1 MNLLRFKRQPVT
13 VDMEATATGSIVNV
27 RAGVRMADSF
37 HLGPNEVSAIIV
49 HNPGCGH
56 GVSDWEVENLGIS
69 YNLLTT
75 ASATGRDYFSAIGGG
90 LLPTGGSGSPFNG
103 APSTTAFTA
112 TGTPWTTN
120 LLAGMT
126 AVASVTGV
134 TTPPVHFRIIS
145 NTTSVA
151 TGEGWYT
158 ADGTTLGT
166 TPSTT
171 NGYVILPG
179 GGPARFM
186 ALTESATAAN
196 ATDASLP
203 GEITTGGCGRALAT
217 YAHTLAS
224 ATYTLQKVFSV
235 TASFPAIH
243 KMGIFPYLTA
253 SGIGQVFE
261 SVLNADANVVNLD
274 SLTVTDT
281 VTVS

>member
-1 MNLLRFKRQPVT
+1 MHLLRYRKQPVT
-13 VDMEATATGSIVNV
+13 VDHDGDTVRVHAGARTVNSI
-27 RAGVRMADSF
+27 

-49 HNPGCGH
+49 HNPGCDH
-56 GVSDWEVENLGIS
+56 GVSDWEIEDLGIS

-75 ASATGRDYFSAIGGG
+75 GSATGRDFFAATGGG
-90 LLPTGGSGSPFNG
+90 LLPAGGSGSPFNG
-103 APSTTAFTA
+103 APSTTSFTA

-120 LLAGMT
+120 LLAGMICI
-126 AVASVTGV
+126 ASVTGV

-158 ADGTTLGT
+158 ADGTSLGT
-166 TPSTT
+166 TPATT
-171 NGYVILPG
+171 NGYVIVPG
-179 GGPARFM
+179 GPPARFM
-186 ALTESATAAN
+186 ALTENASAAN
-196 ATDASLP
+196 AADTSLT
-203 GEITTGGCGRALAT
+203 GEITTGGCGRAVTT

-224 ATYTLQKVFSV
+224 ATYTMQKVFSV

-243 KMGIFPYLTA
+243 KMGIFPFLTA
-253 SGIGQVFE
+253 SGAMLVFE

>member
-1 MNLLRFKRQPVT
+1 MGKLILPIRSRVEPLA
-13 VDMEATATGSIVNV
+13 DGSRLHIH
-27 RAGVRMADSF
+27 RGRRLIETIR
-37 HLGPNEVSAIIV
+37 LGPNDV
-49 HNPGCGH
+49 HAFITH
-56 GVSDWEVENLGIS
+56 SDGSIDDLGIS
-69 YNLLTT
+69 HNLLTT
-75 ASATGRDYFSAIGGG
+75 GSATGRDYFAAIGGG
-90 LLPTGGSGSPFNG
+90 LLPAGGSGSPNIT
-103 APSTTAFTA
+103 AVSTTAFTA

-126 AVASVTGV
+126 AYGSVTGT

-166 TPSTT
+166 TPAIGF
-171 NGYVILPG
+171 GYVIAPG

-186 ALTESATAAN
+186 ALTENAGAASAADTAL
-196 ATDASLP
+196 T

-217 YAHTLAS
+217 YAHTLAT
-224 ATYTLQKVFSV
+224 ATYTLQKAFSV

-243 KMGIFPYLTA
+243 KIGIFPFLTA
-253 SGIGQVFE
+253 SGAMMVFE
-261 SVLNADANVVNLD
+261 AVLNADANVVNGD
-274 SLTVTDT
+274 TLTVTDT